1 MTVVL
6 GYDESPG
13 AARAL
18 SAAIEVASAFGE
30 SLVLVYGVAPPG
42 AVVGEEYASH
52 RDAVTALGRDALD
65 HAADAA
71 TEAGVPTTIEL
82 LNQKPAQAILA
93 AADKYDARVIVVGS
107 WGESPLRGAML
118 GSTPHKLLHLSRRP
132 VLCVPAYE

>member
-18 SAAIEVASAFGE
+18 SAAIEVAAAFGE
-30 SLVLVYGVAPPG
+30 PLVLVYGIAPPG
-42 AVVGEEYASH
+42 SLGEEYASH
-52 RDAVTALGRDALD
+52 RDAVAVLGKEALA
-65 HAADAA
+65 HAADVA
-71 TEAGVPTTIEL
+71 TEAGVPTTTEL
-82 LNQKPAQAILA
+82 INQKPAQAILT
-93 AADKYDARVIVVGS
+93 AADQHDARVIVVGS